1 MMIAVLYSETIESD
15 GMTQSKGTGV
25 QPPETTSWLTPVFR
39 FCLNQ
44 KLLVSLATLLLVG
57 WGLVVT
63 PFDWD
68 LGSFPRD
75 PVPVG
80 VIPDLGDNRQVV
92 LTTWKGHTARDVEN
106 RITYPLTA
114 ALMGIAG
121 VQTVRSTSHF
131 GYSVVHIIFDERVR
145 FHWARTRVL
154 QRLNS
159 LPPRALPVGVKP
171 TLGPEATTLGQVFWY
186 TLEAHDEKGKPV
198 GGWDL
203 FALRR
208 LQDRLLRH
216 ALQSVDGVAEV
227 ASVGGQT
234 PEYQV
239 DVDLKKL
246 RANKLT
252 LLDVYRAIHKAGRT
266 SQARRVSIRQ
276 KEFVVQLQGGLSSMK
291 DLEHV
296 VLRRDDKGLLL
307 LKSVATV
314 KRGVLPYRG
323 VLDKNG
329 KPTVGGVVIARYG
342 ANRLQVIRN
351 IKAKLKVL
359 GPRLPSKVLP
369 NGRRSKV
376 VVKPFYDRTQLIQE
390 TLQTLEEAISLE
402 VLMTILVVLAMM
414 MHLRSAM
421 LIAGMLPAAVL
432 VTFLAMKFG
441 GVDANILALSGIAI
455 AIGTLVDMGIVLS
468 ENIVQ
473 HLEQL
478 QPEQRTFDAVL
489 TATQEVGGAVLTATS
504 TTVLSFL
511 PLLMLPGAEGKL
523 FRPLAL
529 TKTFAL
535 VAALLISL
543 LVIPVLAHILF
554 FLRIGEGQRPSLLR
568 DVWLHSTNF
577 FIVMFGMWIAIF
589 IWWWMGMLILLVPVY
604 RWAKRYFPPMWS
616 AVSPWVNRFGS
627 GLAIAIVGTY
637 LVLRWMPL
645 GHDYSY
651 VTNFVFVVILVGG
664 VLGGLVLFMRVY
676 PKWLAWTLEHKKR
689 FLLLPLFLVFLGA
702 NMGFGFDTVFS
713 WIPARIAASSQ
724 PPMPR
729 KGSKPEAFQKHAQQV
744 VDHRRKVEAGVR
756 STAIWRFFSGLFPGL
771 RKEFMPALDEGC
783 FLLMPSLPPDV
794 SIAEAAALLQKLDAG
809 VRAIPEVSMVVGKV
823 GRAGTAL
830 DTTSISVVEAIVHY
844 KPKFL
849 LTKDGRRVRQWRKHI
864 HTPQDI
870 WREMNKVTKKLGLGH
885 APQLQP
891 IAARLMLARSGL
903 HSPIGLKVQGP
914 TLKSVELA
922 LPRVKAALHNV
933 KLLEPSSIVTDKT
946 TGKPHL
952 HVRIRRRAM
961 AKYNLN
967 ERSLRLMIQAA
978 LGGVPVGV
986 VEEGE
991 HRSTIQLRLPAATR
1005 ETMGALQRLT
1015 VLTPKG
1021 DMVTLKSLTSMHFS
1035 AGPYV
1040 VQSEDAS
1047 PVAYFRF
1054 EPKPGVLEAE
1064 AMDAVSYLLQ
1074 QQSATGALKLPP
1086 GVRLQRAGAYETQSR
1101 SDRGMST
1108 VIWVALALIAL
1119 LLLLQFRSLAITL
1132 FVFCG
1137 VLVAWAGGFV
1147 LIGLYQQSWFLN
1159 LSFFGIHL
1167 RDIFAVQSFPM
1178 SMAVWVGF
1186 LALFGIATDD
1196 GVVMATYLKQ
1206 AFAQGNLPDIAAI
1219 RERTLTA
1226 GSRRIRPCLMTTATT
1241 LLALF
1246 PILTASGRGANLMI
1260 PMAIPTLGGM
1270 GVALLTLFVVPVLYC
1285 WREEWLW
1292 RWRQGRD
1299 SRRRLW
1305 QFWRW
1310 FRWFR
1315 RKPQTEA

>member
-1 MMIAVLYSETIESD
+1 MKHSNDSGVEAPESA
-15 GMTQSKGTGV
+15 
-25 QPPETTSWLTPVFR
+25 SWLTPVFR

-44 KLLVSLATLLLVG
+44 KLLVALVTLILVG
-57 WGLVVT
+57 WGLAVT

-68 LGSFPRD
+68 LGAFPRD

-92 LTTWKGHTARDVEN
+92 LTTWKGHTARDVET

-121 VQTVRSTSHF
+121 VKTVRSTSHF
-131 GYSVVHIIFDERVR
+131 GYSVVHIIFRENVR

-159 LPPRALPVGVKP
+159 LPSNALPSDVKP
-171 TLGPEATTLGQVFWY
+171 ALGPEATTLGQVFWY
-186 TLEAHDEKGKPV
+186 TVEAQDKKGKRI

-216 ALQSVDGVAEV
+216 ALQAVDGVAEV
-227 ASVGGQT
+227 ASVGGQH
-234 PEYQV
+234 PEFQVEV
-239 DVDLKKL
+239 DVAKL
-246 RANKLT
+246 RAKKLT
-252 LLDVYRAIHKAGRT
+252 LVDVYRAIHKASRA
-266 SQARRVSIRQ
+266 SQSRRVSIQ
-276 KEFVVQLQGGLSSMK
+276 SKEFVVELQGGLSSLA
-291 DLEHV
+291 DLKKV
-296 VLRRDDKGLLL
+296 VLHKTDKETLLL
-307 LKSVATV
+307 GAVASV
-314 KRGVLPYRG
+314 KRGLSQHRG
-323 VLDKNG
+323 VLDKDG

-359 GPRLPSKVLP
+359 AKRMPSKVLP
-369 NGRRSKV
+369 DGRRSQV
-376 VVKPFYDRTQLIQE
+376 VVVPFYDRTQLIQE
-390 TLQTLEEAISLE
+390 TLRTLEEAISLE

-432 VTFLAMKFG
+432 VTFLAMKWVG
-441 GVDANILALSGIAI
+441 LDANILALSGIAI

-473 HLEQL
+473 HLERL
-478 QPEQRTFDAVL
+478 QPEDRTFDAVL
-489 TATQEVGGAVLTATS
+489 RATQEVGGAVLTATS
-504 TTVLSFL
+504 TTILSFL

-535 VAALLISL
+535 LAALLISL

-554 FLRIGEGQRPSLLR
+554 FLRIGEGRKPSLIR

-577 FIVMFGMWIAIF
+577 FIVMFGFWIAIF
-589 IWWWMGMLILLVPVY
+589 IWWWMGMLILLIPVY
-604 RWAKRYFPPMWS
+604 RWLLRYFPPVWTKMS
-616 AVSPWVNRFGS
+616 GWVNRFGS

-651 VTNFVFVVILVGG
+651 VTNFLFVALLVGG
-664 VLGGLVLFMRVY
+664 VLGGLVVFMRVY
-676 PKWLAWTLEHKKR
+676 PKWLRWALDNKKK
-689 FLLLPLFLVFLGA
+689 FLLMPLILVFLGA
-702 NMGFGFDTVFS
+702 NIGFGFDTVFS
-713 WIPARIAASSQ
+713 WIPSQIAASST
-724 PPMPR
+724 PPKPR
-729 KGSKPEAFQKHAQQV
+729 TSVKQETVQEQA
-744 VDHRRKVEAGVR
+744 RRVSSYRRNVEAGIR
-756 STAIWRFFSGLFPGL
+756 ATGIWRFFSGLFPGL
-771 RKEFMPALDEGC
+771 KKEFMPALDEGC

-794 SIAEAAALLQKLDAG
+794 SIAEATSLLQKLDEG
-809 VRAIPEVSMVVGKV
+809 VRAIPEVSMVVGKI

-849 LTKDGRRVRQWRKHI
+849 LTKDGRRIRQWRRNI

-870 WREMNKVTKKLGLGH
+870 WREMNKVTRKLGIGH

-891 IAARLMLARSGL
+891 IAARLMLAQSGL
-903 HSPIGLKVQGP
+903 HSSMGLKIQGP
-914 TLKSVELA
+914 TLKAVEQA
-922 LPRVKAALHNV
+922 LPRIHGALKKMPELNV
-933 KLLEPSSIVTDKT
+933 SSIVTDKT

-952 HVRIRRRAM
+952 HVRIKRDVLKSYGLHEGAVQ
-961 AKYNLN
+961 
-967 ERSLRLMIQAA
+967 LMLQAA
-978 LGGVPVGV
+978 LGGFAVGV
-986 VEEGE
+986 VEESV
-991 HRSTIQLRLPAATR
+991 HRSRVVVRLPDSVRKDVAT
-1005 ETMGALQRLT
+1005 LQKLT
-1015 VLTPKG
+1015 LMTPKG
-1021 DMVTLKSLTSMHFS
+1021 AVVALKDLATLHFS
-1035 AGPYV
+1035 KGPYV
-1040 VQSEDAS
+1040 VQSENAS
-1047 PVAYFRF
+1047 PVAYISF
-1054 EPKPGVLEAE
+1054 EPKSRVLEAE
-1064 AMDAVSYLLQ
+1064 AADAVYYKLQ
-1074 QQSATGALKLPP
+1074 QLVRAGSLKLPP
-1086 GVRLQRAGAYETQSR
+1086 GVSFYLAGAYENQTR
-1101 SDRGMST
+1101 SADSMRV
-1108 VIWVALALIAL
+1108 VILIALALIAL
-1119 LLLLQFRSLAITL
+1119 LLLLQFRSLSITL

-1147 LIGLYQQSWFLN
+1147 MIGLYQQGWFLN
-1159 LSFFGIHL
+1159 LSFAGIHL

-1206 AFAQGNLPDIAAI
+1206 AFAKGELHDITAI
-1219 RERTLTA
+1219 RERTMAA

-1270 GVALLTLFVVPVLYC
+1270 AVALLTLFVVPVLYC

-1299 SRRRLW
+1299 SRRKML

-1310 FRWFR
+1310 FRFFR
-1315 RKPQTEA
+1315 RRPKAQTEG